1 MPYLNV
7 EEANSLM
14 ELLALQFPG
23 LCELI
28 TLPNQTFEGRDSFA
42 LRIRKGQ
49 EDRRAAILLIGG
61 QHAREWGST
70 DILLFL
76 AQELLDAA
84 VHGNALHFGNF
95 TLQGTAVSQMLE
107 KIELIVFP
115 VVNPDG
121 KHFSQAATAN
131 SSWRKNRGPTSSP
144 NQVGTDLNRNYDWLW
159 DSTRQFRDGES
170 TFFVGSTDPASDLYR
185 GTAPFSEPETRN
197 VKHLL
202 DTNPRI
208 RFFVDVHSFSGFLMH
223 PWADDDNQTT
233 DPTMSFGVD
242 RFDGQRG
249 ELGDTGYREYMSP
262 GDLARHQDL
271 VHRMNQA
278 LTQSRGNVY
287 SEGPESTVMYRMSGS
302 SADYAFSR
310 HLTDH
315 TLAKIDAFTIEWGL
329 DPSFQFQPPFPEMDA
344 IIREI
349 AAALTALCIAAKDM
363 PLVETSPD
371 PVLFGNVAIGSGRAA
386 TVTIKNHSRGS
397 VQLEQ
402 IRAEGPGYNVPPPHT
417 LTLPEN
423 GTATVQ
429 VGFAP
434 GQAGSAEGALRFDAR
449 FFRADFADN
458 VEVRLE
464 GGSCTEKPGDCFAP
478 LIEPHGAAAC
488 AVIVLRCKF
497 LLALLILFG
506 GSECDKAKLRFR
518 IAHCREGNGD
528 PCLPLLPPHLPLIPP
543 GRPPRRPRP

>member
-1 MPYLNV
+1 MMYLNV

-14 ELLALQFPG
+14 ELLSLQFPG
-23 LCELI
+23 FCELI

-42 LRIRKGQ
+42 LRLRKGQ
-49 EDRRAAILLIGG
+49 DDRRAGVLLIGG

-84 VHGNALHFGNF
+84 AHGNTLHFGNF
-95 TLQGTAVSQMLE
+95 TLAGSAVTQMLE
-107 KIELIVFP
+107 KVELIVFP

-131 SSWRKNRGPTSSP
+131 NSWRKNRGPTSSP
-144 NQVGTDLNRNYDWLW
+144 NQAGTDLNRNYDWLW
-159 DSTRQFRDGES
+159 DSTTQFRDGES

-185 GTAPFSEPETRN
+185 GLAPFSEPETRN

-208 RFFVDVHSFSGFLMH
+208 RFFVDVHSFSGYVMH

-233 DPTMSFGVD
+233 DPTMNFGAD

-249 ELGDTGYREYMSP
+249 ELGDTGYREYMGP

-287 SEGPESTVMYRMSGS
+287 TEGPESTVMYQMSGS

-329 DPSFQFQPPFPEMDA
+329 DPALQFQPPFPEMDA
-344 IIREI
+344 IIRETANLPKPI
-349 AAALTALCIAAKDM
+349 IEALGK
-363 PLVETSPD
+363 
-371 PVLFGNVAIGSGRAA
+371 LF
-386 TVTIKNHSRGS
+386 K
-397 VQLEQ
+397 E
-402 IRAEGPGYNVPPPHT
+402 
-417 LTLPEN
+417 
-423 GTATVQ
+423 
-429 VGFAP
+429 
-434 GQAGSAEGALRFDAR
+434 
-449 FFRADFADN
+449 
-458 VEVRLE
+458 
-464 GGSCTEKPGDCFAP
+464 
-478 LIEPHGAAAC
+478 
-488 AVIVLRCKF
+488 
-497 LLALLILFG
+497 
-506 GSECDKAKLRFR
+506 
-518 IAHCREGNGD
+518 
-528 PCLPLLPPHLPLIPP
+528 
-543 GRPPRRPRP
+543 